1 MFIVSMKM
9 SRKKIVA
16 CITGV
21 VAVVAAV
28 VVLTVSGLGKTAE
41 TGERVSNVIKETSD
55 VAAFLKN
62 FGWETSSEPC
72 EMEDVMI
79 PTEFNDVYT
88 QYNEMQKQ
96 QGFNLEEYRGEC
108 AKRIAYEVTNYP
120 GQEENVRANVL
131 VYDGKVIGGDICS
144 IESDGFIQGFERAEE
159 QDT

>member
-1 MFIVSMKM
+1 
-9 SRKKIVA
+9 
-16 CITGV
+16 
-21 VAVVAAV
+21 
-28 VVLTVSGLGKTAE
+28 
-41 TGERVSNVIKETSD
+41 
-55 VAAFLKN
+55 
-62 FGWETSSEPC
+62 
-72 EMEDVMI
+72 MEDVMI

-96 QGFNLEEYRGEC
+96 QGFNLEAYRGEC